1 MSAPSPTAAHR
12 LRQAF
17 APGRFIVTCEL
28 ECPRNASAEN
38 VARQARGYAPYV
50 DAVNCT
56 DNSAAIVRMSPV
68 AAAAIVARTG
78 LVPLVQL
85 TCRDRNRI
93 ALQSDVLGAAAV
105 GAAGIVCMTGDPPGT
120 GNHPDAKAV
129 FDITSLELMRA
140 VRGLREGHFMSG
152 DPVRPAPDLI
162 VGAVENPAEGERA
175 VARLA
180 AKIEAGAELVQTQ
193 ITFDVE
199 VFARW
204 MEQVRAAGLHER
216 VSILAGI
223 APVRR
228 ASIARYLHAHVP
240 GVSVPAPILSR
251 LESAADPPSEGVRV
265 AVEVVQAV
273 RAIPGVAGVHLMT
286 FGWVEGVT
294 RVVEAAGLE
303 RTSAAGLD

>member
-1 MSAPSPTAAHR
+1 MTTTSAQVSAAAR
-12 LRQAF
+12 LRQVF
-17 APGRFIVTCEL
+17 ASGRLVITAEL
-28 ECPRNASAEN
+28 ECPRDASVMHVE
-38 VARQARGYAPYV
+38 RQARGYAPYV

-56 DNSAAIVRMSPV
+56 DNAAAIVRMSPV

-78 LVPLVQL
+78 LIPLVQL

-140 VRGLREGHFMSG
+140 VRDLREGRFMSG
-152 DPVRPAPDLI
+152 DPVSRPPDLL
-162 VGAVENPAEGERA
+162 VGGVENPAEGERS

-180 AKIEAGAELVQTQ
+180 AKVEAGMEFVQTQ
-193 ITFDVE
+193 LVFDVE
-199 VFARW
+199 AFARW

-216 VSILAGI
+216 VHILAGI

-228 ASIARYLHAHVP
+228 ASIARYLREHVP
-240 GVSVPAPILSR
+240 GVLVPDATIAR
-251 LESAADPPSEGVRV
+251 LDQAADPAEEGVQI
-265 AVEVVQAV
+265 AAEVLRAV
-273 RAIPGVAGVHLMT
+273 REIPGVRGAHLMS
-286 FGWVEGVT
+286 FGWIDGV
-294 RVVEAAGLE
+294 RRLVDAL
-303 RTSAAGLD
+303 

>member
-1 MSAPSPTAAHR
+1 MTSTSQTTADR
-12 LRQAF
+12 LRA
-17 APGRFIVTCEL
+17 ALTSGRFVVTCEL

-78 LVPLVQL
+78 LIPLVQL

-93 ALQSDVLGAAAV
+93 ALQSDILGAVAV
-105 GAAGIVCMTGDPPGT
+105 GAAGIVAMTGDPPGT

-140 VRGLREGHFMSG
+140 VRGLREGRFMSG
-152 DPVRPAPDLI
+152 DPVSRPPDLL
-162 VGAVENPAEGERA
+162 VGGVENPAEGERS

-180 AKIEAGAELVQTQ
+180 AKVEAGMEFVQTQ
-193 ITFDVE
+193 LVFDVE
-199 VFARW
+199 AFARW

-216 VSILAGI
+216 VHILAGI

-228 ASIARYLHAHVP
+228 ASIARYLREHVP
-240 GVSVPAPILSR
+240 GVLVPDATIAR
-251 LESAADPPSEGVRV
+251 LDQAADPPEEGVQI
-265 AVEVVQAV
+265 AAEVLRAV
-273 RAIPGVAGVHLMT
+273 REIPGVRGAHLMS
-286 FGWVEGVT
+286 FGWIDGV
-294 RVVEAAGLE
+294 RRLVDAL
-303 RTSAAGLD
+303 